1 MKGKIYFQK
10 EMRLP
15 NDYFNY
21 LCLAM
26 VTFAINIFFYDS
38 DKAFKLLREWGFLAS
53 FLFFF
58 FFLISV
64 ASVAGCLIELVSEQP
79 QPTNNRCIYG

>member
-1 MKGKIYFQK
+1 MQSGLISTLINWLEDLKGKIYFQK

-58 FFLISV
+58 FF
-64 ASVAGCLIELVSEQP
+64 
-79 QPTNNRCIYG
+79 